1 MEEQPEEDNV
11 VRRRSL
17 RVPGALVALVLV
29 ASACSSGT
37 ASSPSAA
44 APSAAAPSAA
54 APSAAVSTAPS
65 AAPSAAPSIGPSA
78 LGPGEGQ
85 LDLAAWAFYVVGGT
99 GGEKI
104 AGAPDWVTPFEQKT
118 GCKVSVKVYG
128 GSSDAVALMK
138 TGQYDG
144 GAFSGDATLRMIA
157 AKDVAPVNTALIP
170 NYANV
175 FEGLKNQKHNTV
187 NGVPYGV
194 PHGRG
199 ANVLMWR
206 TDIVK
211 PDPDSW
217 SVVWEGGSKYAGK
230 VTAYDYEIYIADA
243 AVYLMATK
251 PDLKITDPYSLDATQ
266 FAAAVALLKEQ
277 RKNITT
283 YWSAAGAQIDAF
295 TKGDMVVGT
304 TWQVNVNSLIAAKVP
319 VKSTKPKEGTTGWSD
334 TWMIS
339 SKAKHP
345 NCMYMWMDYII
356 SPVANA
362 TATVYYGEAPVSPQG
377 CAEAEKQSKGHCDA
391 YHATDEAYWKD
402 IYLWNTPTKEC
413 IDGRGPICT
422 DFSEWTKAWTEIKG

>member
-1 MEEQPEEDNV
+1 MRHRKIAAALTSV
-11 VRRRSL
+11 VL
-17 RVPGALVALVLV
+17 LVG
-29 ASACSSGT
+29 ACSSGGAST
-37 ASSPSAA
+37 APSAAPSAA

-54 APSAAVSTAPS
+54 APSTAAS
-65 AAPSAAPSIGPSA
+65 AAPSAVPSIGPAA
-78 LGPGEGQ
+78 LGPGEGR
-85 LDLAAWAFYVVGGT
+85 LDLAAWGYYVVGGT
-99 GGEKI
+99 GGEKV
-104 AGAPDWVTPFEQKT
+104 AGAPDWVTPFEQQT
-118 GCKVSVKVYG
+118 GCKVYVKVYG

-138 TGQYDG
+138 TGEYDG

-157 AKDVAPVNTALIP
+157 SGDVAAVNTALIP

-175 FEGLKNQKHNTV
+175 FEGLKGKSHNTV

-206 TDIVK
+206 TDIVQ

-243 AVYLMATK
+243 AVYLMATNPTLGIK
-251 PDLKITDPYSLDATQ
+251 DPYALDEAQ
-266 FAAAVALLKEQ
+266 FAAAVNLLKEQ

-283 YWSAAGAQIDAF
+283 YWSAIGAQVDAF

-304 TWQVNVNSLIAAKVP
+304 TWQVTANTLTGAKVP
-319 VKSTKPKEGTTGWSD
+319 IKSTLPKEGSTGWSD
-334 TWMIS
+334 TWMIA

-377 CAEAEKQSKGHCDA
+377 CAEAEKQSPGHCDA
-391 YHATDEAYWKD
+391 FHATDEEYWKK
-402 IYLWNTPTKEC
+402 IYLWNTPSKEC
-413 IDGRGPICT
+413 LDGRGPICT
-422 DFSEWTKAWTEIKG
+422 DFSEWTKAWTEVKG

>member
-1 MEEQPEEDNV
+1 MRHRKIAAALTSV
-11 VRRRSL
+11 VL
-17 RVPGALVALVLV
+17 LVG
-29 ASACSSGT
+29 ACSSGGAST
-37 ASSPSAA
+37 APSA

-54 APSAAVSTAPS
+54 APSAAVPSTAAS
-65 AAPSAAPSIGPSA
+65 AATSAAPSIGPAA
-78 LGPGEGQ
+78 LGPGEGR
-85 LDLAAWAFYVVGGT
+85 LDLAAWGYYVVGGT
-99 GGEKI
+99 GGEKV
-104 AGAPDWVTPFEQKT
+104 AGAPDWVTPFEQQT
-118 GCKVSVKVYG
+118 GCKVYVKVYG

-138 TGQYDG
+138 TGEYDG

-157 AKDVAPVNTALIP
+157 SGDVAAVNTALIP

-175 FEGLKNQKHNTV
+175 FEGLKGKSHNTV

-206 TDIVK
+206 TDIVQ

-243 AVYLMATK
+243 AVYLMATNPTLGIK
-251 PDLKITDPYSLDATQ
+251 DPYALDEAQ
-266 FAAAVALLKEQ
+266 FAAAVNLLKEQ

-283 YWSAAGAQIDAF
+283 YWSAIGAQVDAF

-304 TWQVNVNSLIAAKVP
+304 TWQVTANTLTGAKVP
-319 VKSTKPKEGTTGWSD
+319 IKSTLPKEGSTGWSD
-334 TWMIS
+334 TWMIA

-377 CAEAEKQSKGHCDA
+377 CAEAEKQSPGHCDA
-391 YHATDEAYWKD
+391 FHATDEEYWKK
-402 IYLWNTPTKEC
+402 IYLWNTPSKEC
-413 IDGRGPICT
+413 LDGRGPICT
-422 DFSEWTKAWTEIKG
+422 DFSEWTKAWTEVKG

>member
-1 MEEQPEEDNV
+1 MQTK
-11 VRRRSL
+11 RIL
-17 RVPGALVALVLV
+17 GMVATAVIAV
-29 ASACSSGT
+29 GACSSSSGST
-37 ASSPSAA
+37 APSTAASAAPPSAA
-44 APSAAAPSAA
+44 ASGAPSAAA
-54 APSAAVSTAPS
+54 STAAS
-65 AAPSAAPSIGPSA
+65 TAPSIGPAA

-85 LDLAAWAFYVVGGT
+85 LDLAAWAYYVIGGS
-99 GGEKI
+99 GGEQV

-118 GCKVSVKVYG
+118 GCKVNVKVYG

-138 TGQYDG
+138 TGEYDG
-144 GAFSGDATLRMIA
+144 GAFSGDATLRLIA
-157 AKDVAPVNTALIP
+157 AEDVAPVNTSLIP

-175 FEGLKNQKHNTV
+175 FEGLKGQSHNTV

-206 TDIVK
+206 TDIVQ
-211 PDPDSW
+211 PEPDSW
-217 SVVWEGGSKYAGK
+217 SVVWDGGSKYAGK

-243 AVYLMATK
+243 AVYLMSTK

-266 FAAAVALLKEQ
+266 FQAAVDLLKEQ

-283 YWSAAGAQIDAF
+283 YWSAAGAQVDAF

-304 TWQVNVNSLIAAKVP
+304 TWQAQVNQLTAAKVP
-319 VKSTKPKEGTTGWSD
+319 VKAIKPKEGATGWSD

-356 SPVANA
+356 SPEANA

-377 CAEAEKQSKGHCDA
+377 CAEAEKQSPGHCDT
-391 YHATDEAYWKD
+391 YHATDESYWKD
-402 IYLWNTPTKEC
+402 VYLWNTPSKEC
-413 IDGRGPICT
+413 IDGRGPICM
-422 DFSEWTKAWTEIKG
+422 DFSEWTRAWTEIKG